1 MGTMTKN
8 NFAKIVEMMSLKVM
22 IVDDDPIFVMLNKLR
37 IKTSNLAENP
47 TSFTNG
53 KAAFDALIN
62 DKEEEDSYL
71 VFLDLN
77 MPIMDGWDLLNAIQN
92 SPIAHKVYVVLVTS
106 SIDVTEKQRAKN
118 YPQVIGFYEKAI
130 DLNTCIEIRANP
142 AISHFYA

>member
-1 MGTMTKN
+1 MTQN
-8 NFAKIVEMMSLKVM
+8 TLAKIVEMMSLKVM

-47 TSFTNG
+47 TSYNNG
-53 KAAFDALIN
+53 KAAFDAMIN
-62 DKEEEDSYL
+62 DKKEDDSYL
-71 VFLDLN
+71 LFLDIN

-92 SPIAHKVYVVLVTS
+92 TPIANKVYVVLVTS
-106 SIDVTEKQRAKN
+106 SIDGSEKQRAKD

-130 DLNTCIEIRANP
+130 DVNTCIEIRANP